1 VRIEPEELVARLQA
15 ALGTQYRIERELG
28 RGGMGMVF
36 LATDTT
42 LDRPVAVKVMHPDL
56 SVHGAITQRFLAEAR
71 MIARLRHP
79 NIVSIH
85 TAGEATGIFY
95 YVMDHVPGESLRERL
110 NVTGKLDAT
119 EAVRIISDIAD
130 ALGAAGQAG
139 LVHRDVKPENILLDS
154 ATGRALLADF
164 GIARVAAAEV
174 GAQLTGQG
182 VAVGTPTYMS
192 PEQAAGE
199 GVDSRSDLYGLGVVA
214 YEMLAGQPPFRGPN
228 GAAVIS
234 MQLSE
239 KPVPLDRL
247 RPDLPPHVIQ
257 TVMRAL
263 EKSPENRWQTGADF
277 HAALTGESTPA
288 LRSRRRARPA
298 VLAGAA
304 ALLLLVVA
312 VAMAL
317 TGHDAPPRGVDPR
330 HSILILPFDN
340 LRQDRSVDWLREG
353 SVNMLSLNMSQWNDL
368 TVVDHERLHD
378 LLGNHELEIDDQIG
392 LEMARRLA
400 REAGVWTVVL
410 GDYTLAG
417 DSLHLAARVYDVAT
431 GERISVARV
440 DGVGQP
446 DARPLFDQLAARLLD
461 LSGAPGGQRADLA
474 SLTTP
479 SLEAYRAYLRGL
491 DQLNQ
496 WELGA
501 AQSELE
507 RAVELD
513 SSFGLAYYKLAIT
526 RGWLIGANDSLGE
539 QAIRSATRFAE
550 RLPQHERTV
559 INAYRSFIEGDYVS
573 SQALYRS
580 LIARDSND
588 ADAWYGLG
596 DALFHDTS
604 SVNFEAN
611 QTSSLRAFRK
621 TLGLD
626 PSYSL
631 AYEHIM
637 NMLTRS
643 AEEQPF
649 IALVS
654 QDSFARVY
662 DKSGRRQLDS
672 ARVRNAVTLAR
683 SEAVA
688 TGRNWVASQPE
699 AVRPHTNLI
708 EAYFSSRDYRSAL
721 GELERVRSLPSGSH
735 RADLVFTE
743 GRIRFASGDLEGAA
757 NVFQNALDSLKAEDF
772 STATPMSFQEITNA
786 ASLFSYMGDL
796 TSAARAID
804 LADTVRRVTR
814 GEGTGADDPGFVHF
828 ERVALGWLYAGG
840 SGTTRELK
848 QLWMQA
854 AEEARTAPSSQR
866 SEIARTGTPAA
877 VGLFLGPTG
886 DSAPLKS
893 ELPALT
899 REPQIK
905 EIRALLALDA
915 GNEEEARKILAE
927 SDTVHMKG
935 GWTGEIMD
943 RRPYAAQAYYVLGDF
958 QRTVDILSHYE
969 PENLGKRGFDHR
981 WGMVGR
987 VRLLRAAALEKLGR
1001 NADAAA
1007 QYRAVLAQWKD
1018 ADKALVGEY
1027 LKQAEQG
1034 LARTTGAG

>member
-1 VRIEPEELVARLQA
+1 
-15 ALGTQYRIERELG
+15 LGSQYRIERELG

-36 LATDTT
+36 LARDTT

-56 SVHGAITQRFLAEAR
+56 SVHGSITQRFLAEAR

-79 NIVSIH
+79 NIVSVH

-110 NVTGKLDAT
+110 NVAGKLDND
-119 EAVRIISDIAD
+119 EAVRIIGDIAD
-130 ALGAAGQAG
+130 ALAAAGLAG
-139 LVHRDVKPENILLDS
+139 LIHRDVKPENILLDS
-154 ATGRALLADF
+154 ATGRAMLADF

-174 GAQLTGQG
+174 EAQLTGQG

-199 GVDSRSDLYGLGVVA
+199 GVDSRSDIYGLGVVA

-239 KPVPLDRL
+239 KPVPIEKL
-247 RPDLPPHVIQ
+247 RPDLPAHVSQ
-257 TVMRAL
+257 TIMRAL
-263 EKSPENRWQTGADF
+263 EKSPEHRWQTGSEF
-277 HAALTGESTPA
+277 RRALNGNTVSPPA
-288 LRSRRRARPA
+288 PRRRARP
-298 VLAGAA
+298 VGLAGVA

-317 TGHDAPPRGVDPR
+317 TRHDGPPRGVDPR

-340 LRQDRSVDWLREG
+340 LRDDRSVDWLREG

-378 LLGNHELEIDDQIG
+378 LLGHHELDVSDQIG
-392 LEMARRLA
+392 LEMARRIA
-400 REAGVWTVVL
+400 RDAGVWTVVL

-417 DSLHLAARVYDVAT
+417 DSLHLAARVFDVAT
-431 GERISVARV
+431 GERITVARV

-474 SLTTP
+474 SLTTT
-479 SLEAYRAYLRGL
+479 SLEAYRAYLRGIDL
-491 DQLNQ
+491 LNQ
-496 WELGA
+496 WDLGPA
-501 AQSELE
+501 EAELE
-507 RAVELD
+507 RAVQLD
-513 SSFGLAYYKLAIT
+513 STFGLAYYKLAIT

-539 QAIRSATRFAE
+539 LAIRRATRFGD

-604 SVNFEAN
+604 GVNFTAN
-611 QTSSLRAFRK
+611 QTLSLRAFRR

-649 IALVS
+649 MALVAP
-654 QDSFARVY
+654 DSFARVF
-662 DKSGRRQLDS
+662 DQTGKRQLDS
-672 ARVRNAVTLAR
+672 TRIRNAVALAR
-683 SEAVA
+683 AEAVT
-688 TGRNWVASQPE
+688 TGRSWVASQPE
-699 AVRPHTNLI
+699 AVRSHTNLI

-721 GELERVRSLPSGSH
+721 GELQRVRSLPAGSH

-757 NVFQNALDSLKAEDF
+757 NVFQNALDSLQAGDF
-772 STATPMSFQEITNA
+772 ATATPMSFQEITNA
-786 ASLFSYMGDL
+786 AALFSYLGDL
-796 TSAARAID
+796 SSAARAID
-804 LADTVRRVTR
+804 FADTVRRVTR
-814 GEGTGADDPGFVHF
+814 GEGTPDDPSFEHF
-828 ERVALGWLYAGG
+828 ERVALGWLYSGG

-848 QLWMQA
+848 RLWNQA
-854 AEEARTAPSSQR
+854 AEEARTAPSARR
-866 SEIARTGTPAA
+866 SEIALSGTPAA
-877 VGLFLGPTG
+877 LGLFLGPTG

-893 ELPALT
+893 ELPALS

-915 GNEEEARKILAE
+915 GNEEEARRILAE

-943 RRPYAAQAYYVLGDF
+943 RRPYAAQAYYVLGDY
-958 QRTVDILSHYE
+958 QRTVDILSQYE
-969 PENLGKRGFDHR
+969 PEHLSRRGFDHR

-987 VRLLRAAALEKLGR
+987 VRLLRGAALEKLGR
-1001 NADAAA
+1001 HADAAA

-1018 ADKALVGEY
+1018 ADRTLVGEY

>member
-1 VRIEPEELVARLQA
+1 
-15 ALGTQYRIERELG
+15 
-28 RGGMGMVF
+28 MGMVF
-36 LATDTT
+36 LARDTT

-56 SVHGAITQRFLAEAR
+56 SVHGAITQRFLSEAR

-85 TAGEATGIFY
+85 TAGEATGIFF

-110 NVTGKLDAT
+110 NVVGKMDPS
-119 EAVRIISDIAD
+119 EAVRIMGDIAD
-130 ALGAAGQAG
+130 ALGAAGRAG
-139 LVHRDVKPENILLDS
+139 LVHRDVKPENILLDN

-174 GAQLTGQG
+174 EAQLTGQG

-199 GVDSRSDLYGLGVVA
+199 GVDPRSDLYGLGVVA

-239 KPVPLDRL
+239 KPVPLDKL
-247 RPDLPPHVIQ
+247 RPDLSPQVSQ

-277 HAALTGESTPA
+277 HAALIGDTVPSLP
-288 LRSRRRARPA
+288 RRRKARG
-298 VLAGAA
+298 VIVAGVA
-304 ALLLLVVA
+304 ALLLMVVA

-317 TGHDAPPRGVDPR
+317 TRHNRPPDGVDPR

-340 LRQDRSVDWLREG
+340 LRDDRSVDWLREG

-378 LLGNHELEIDDQIG
+378 LLGNHDLDVSDQIG
-392 LEMARRLA
+392 LEMARRIA

-410 GDYTLAG
+410 GDFTPAG
-417 DSLHLAARVYDVAT
+417 DSLHLVARVYDVAT
-431 GERISVARV
+431 GLRISIARV
-440 DGVGQP
+440 DGLGQP

-479 SLEAYRAYLRGL
+479 SLEAYRAYLRGI

-496 WELGA
+496 WELGT
-501 AQSELE
+501 AQTDLE

-513 SSFGLAYYKLAIT
+513 STFGLAYYKLAIT

-539 QAIRSATRFAE
+539 RSIRQATRFAE

-559 INAYRSFIEGDYVS
+559 INAYRSFVEGDFGS

-604 SVNFEAN
+604 AVNFAAN
-611 QTSSLRAFRK
+611 QTGSLRAFRK

-626 PSYSL
+626 PTYSL

-643 AEEQPF
+643 AEEQPYM
-649 IALVS
+649 ALVAP
-654 QDSFARVY
+654 DSFARVF
-662 DKSGRRQLDS
+662 DPRGQRQMDS
-672 ARVRNAVTLAR
+672 ARVRSAVTLAR
-683 SEAVA
+683 SEAVT

-699 AVRPHTNLI
+699 AARSHTNLI
-708 EAYFSSRDYRSAL
+708 EAYFSSRDYSSAL
-721 GELERVRSLPSGSH
+721 GELQRVRSLPSGSR

-757 NVFQNALDSLKAEDF
+757 GIFQNALDSLTADDF
-772 STATPMSFQEITNA
+772 STATPMSFQEITSA
-786 ASLFSYMGDL
+786 AALFSYLGDL
-796 TSAARAID
+796 KSAARAID

-814 GEGTGADDPGFVHF
+814 GEGTAEDPGFTHF

-848 QLWMQA
+848 RLWMQA
-854 AEEARTAPSSQR
+854 ADEARTAPSGRR
-866 SEIARTGTPAA
+866 SEIARSGTPAA
-877 VGLFLGPTG
+877 LGLFLGPTG

-893 ELPALT
+893 ELPTLT

-905 EIRALLALDA
+905 EVRALLALDA
-915 GNEEEARKILAE
+915 GNEAEARKILAE
-927 SDTVHMKG
+927 PDTVQMKG

-958 QRTVDILSHYE
+958 QRTIDILTQYE

-1007 QYRAVLAQWKD
+1007 QYRAVLAQWKG
-1018 ADKALVGEY
+1018 ADKLLIGEY

>member
-15 ALGTQYRIERELG
+15 ALGSQYRIERELG

-36 LATDTT
+36 LARDTT

-56 SVHGAITQRFLAEAR
+56 SVHGSITQRFLAEAR

-79 NIVSIH
+79 NIVSVH

-110 NVTGKLDAT
+110 NVAGKLDND
-119 EAVRIISDIAD
+119 EAVRIIGDIAD
-130 ALGAAGQAG
+130 ALAAAGLAG
-139 LVHRDVKPENILLDS
+139 LIHRDVKPENILLDS
-154 ATGRALLADF
+154 ATGRAMLADF

-174 GAQLTGQG
+174 EAQLTGQG

-199 GVDSRSDLYGLGVVA
+199 GVDSRSDIYGLGVVA

-239 KPVPLDRL
+239 KPVPIEKL
-247 RPDLPPHVIQ
+247 RPDLPPHVSQSI
-257 TVMRAL
+257 MRAL
-263 EKSPENRWQTGADF
+263 EKSPEHRWQTGSDF
-277 HAALTGESTPA
+277 RRALNGNAVSPPT
-288 LRSRRRARPA
+288 RRRRARPA
-298 VLAGAA
+298 MLAGVA

-317 TGHDAPPRGVDPR
+317 TRHDGPPRGVDPR

-340 LRQDRSVDWLREG
+340 LRDDRSVDWLREG

-378 LLGNHELEIDDQIG
+378 LLGHHELDVSDQIG
-392 LEMARRLA
+392 LEMARRIA
-400 REAGVWTVVL
+400 RDAGVWTVVL

-417 DSLHLAARVYDVAT
+417 DSLHLAARVFDVAT
-431 GERISVARV
+431 GERITVARV

-474 SLTTP
+474 SLTTT
-479 SLEAYRAYLRGL
+479 SLEAYRAYLRGIDL
-491 DQLNQ
+491 LNQ
-496 WELGA
+496 WDLGPA
-501 AQSELE
+501 EAELE
-507 RAVELD
+507 RAVQLD
-513 SSFGLAYYKLAIT
+513 STFGLAYYKLAIT

-539 QAIRSATRFAE
+539 LAIRRATRFGD

-604 SVNFEAN
+604 GVNFTAN
-611 QTSSLRAFRK
+611 QTLSLRAFRR

-649 IALVS
+649 MALVAP
-654 QDSFARVY
+654 DSFARVF
-662 DKSGRRQLDS
+662 DQTGKRQLDS
-672 ARVRNAVTLAR
+672 TRIRSAVALARAEAVT
-683 SEAVA
+683 E
-688 TGRNWVASQPE
+688 
-699 AVRPHTNLI
+699 
-708 EAYFSSRDYRSAL
+708 L
-721 GELERVRSLPSGSH
+721 GGQS
-735 RADLVFTE
+735 
-743 GRIRFASGDLEGAA
+743 
-757 NVFQNALDSLKAEDF
+757 
-772 STATPMSFQEITNA
+772 
-786 ASLFSYMGDL
+786 
-796 TSAARAID
+796 
-804 LADTVRRVTR
+804 
-814 GEGTGADDPGFVHF
+814 
-828 ERVALGWLYAGG
+828 AGG
-840 SGTTRELK
+840 GAISH
-848 QLWMQA
+848 Q
-854 AEEARTAPSSQR
+854 PDR
-866 SEIARTGTPAA
+866 SVFLQPGLSLRTG
-877 VGLFLGPTG
+877 
-886 DSAPLKS
+886 
-893 ELPALT
+893 
-899 REPQIK
+899 
-905 EIRALLALDA
+905 
-915 GNEEEARKILAE
+915 
-927 SDTVHMKG
+927 
-935 GWTGEIMD
+935 
-943 RRPYAAQAYYVLGDF
+943 
-958 QRTVDILSHYE
+958 
-969 PENLGKRGFDHR
+969 
-981 WGMVGR
+981 
-987 VRLLRAAALEKLGR
+987 
-1001 NADAAA
+1001 
-1007 QYRAVLAQWKD
+1007 
-1018 ADKALVGEY
+1018 
-1027 LKQAEQG
+1027 
-1034 LARTTGAG
+1034 

>member
-36 LATDTT
+36 LARDTT

-79 NIVSIH
+79 NIVSVH

-110 NVTGKLDAT
+110 NATGRMDVA
-119 EAVRIISDIAD
+119 EAVRIIGDIAD
-130 ALGAAGQAG
+130 ALGAAGHAG

-174 GAQLTGQG
+174 EAQLTGQG

-199 GVDSRSDLYGLGVVA
+199 GVDARSDLYGLGVVA
-214 YEMLAGQPPFRGPN
+214 YEMLTGQPPFRGPN

-239 KPVPLDRL
+239 QPVSLERI
-247 RPDLPPHVIQ
+247 RPDLPPQVSQ

-263 EKSPENRWQTGADF
+263 EKSPENRWQTGSDF
-277 HAALTGESTPA
+277 HSALIGGISPA
-288 LRSRRRARPA
+288 LPRRRKARPA
-298 VLAGAA
+298 VVAGVA

-317 TGHDAPPRGVDPR
+317 TRQEGPARGVDPR
-330 HSILILPFDN
+330 HSMLILPFDN
-340 LRQDRSVDWLREG
+340 LRDERSVDWLREG

-378 LLGNHELEIDDQIG
+378 LLGNHDLEVADQIG
-392 LEMARRLA
+392 LEMARRIA

-440 DGVGQP
+440 AGVGQP

-479 SLEAYRAYLRGL
+479 SLEAYRAYLRGI

-501 AQSELE
+501 AETELE
-507 RAVELD
+507 RAVQLD
-513 SSFGLAYYKLAIT
+513 STFGLAYYKLAIT
-526 RGWLIGANDSLGE
+526 RGWLIGANDSIGE
-539 QAIRSATRFAE
+539 QAIRRATRFAD
-550 RLPQHERTV
+550 RLPQHERAV
-559 INAYRSFIEGDYVS
+559 INAYRSFVEGDYVS
-573 SQALYRS
+573 SQSLYRS

-604 SVNFEAN
+604 SINFAAN
-611 QTSSLRAFRK
+611 QTGSLRAFRR

-626 PSYSL
+626 PTYSL
-631 AYEHIM
+631 AYEHVM

-643 AEEQPF
+643 AEEQPYL
-649 IALVS
+649 ALVAP
-654 QDSFARVY
+654 DSFARVF
-662 DKSGRRQLDS
+662 DQNGRRLDS
-672 ARVRNAVTLAR
+672 ARVRGAVALAR
-683 SEAVA
+683 AEAIT
-688 TGRNWVASQPE
+688 TGRAWVASQPE
-699 AVRPHTNLI
+699 AVRSHTNLI

-721 GELERVRSLPSGSH
+721 GELERVRSLPSGSR

-757 NVFQNALDSLKAEDF
+757 NVFQSALDSLNANDF
-772 STATPMSFQEITNA
+772 STATPTSFQEISNA
-786 ASLFSYMGDL
+786 AALFSYIGNL
-796 TSAARAID
+796 NSAARAID
-804 LADTVRRVTR
+804 LADTVRRVAR
-814 GEGTGADDPGFVHF
+814 GEGTGDDPGFAHF

-848 QLWMQA
+848 RLWMQA
-854 AEEARTAPSSQR
+854 AEEARTAPSTRR
-866 SEIARTGTPAA
+866 SEIARSGTPAA
-877 VGLFLGPTG
+877 LGLFLGPSG

-915 GNEEEARKILAE
+915 GHQEEARRILAE
-927 SDTVHMKG
+927 TDTVHMKG
-935 GWTGEIMD
+935 GWTGEVLD
-943 RRPYAAQAYYVLGDF
+943 RRPYAAQAYYVLGDY
-958 QRTVDILSHYE
+958 QRTVDILSQYE
-969 PENLGKRGFDHR
+969 PENLGRRGFDHR

-1018 ADKALVGEY
+1018 ADKTRVGEY
-1027 LKQAEQG
+1027 LRQAEQG

>member
-1 VRIEPEELVARLQA
+1 MRIEPEELVARLQA
-15 ALGTQYRIERELG
+15 ALGSQYRLERELG

-36 LATDTT
+36 LARDTT

-79 NIVSIH
+79 NIVSVH

-110 NVTGKLDAT
+110 TASGKLDPA
-119 EAVRIISDIAD
+119 EAVRIIGDIAD
-130 ALGAAGQAG
+130 ALAAAGEAG
-139 LVHRDVKPENILLDS
+139 LIHRDVKPENILLDS
-154 ATGRALLADF
+154 ATGRAMLADF

-174 GAQLTGQG
+174 EAQLTGQG

-199 GVDSRSDLYGLGVVA
+199 GVDARSDLYGLGVVG

-239 KPVPLDRL
+239 KPVPLDKL
-247 RPDLPPHVIQ
+247 RPELPRPI
-257 TVMRAL
+257 TDTIMRAL
-263 EKSPENRWQTGADF
+263 EKSPENRWQTGTDF
-277 HAALTGESTPA
+277 HRALTGGSPA
-288 LRSRRRARPA
+288 SPVRRRRARPA
-298 VLAGAA
+298 MLAGVT

-317 TGHDAPPRGVDPR
+317 TRHEGPPRGVDPR

-340 LRQDRSVDWLREG
+340 LRDDRSVDWLREG

-368 TVVDHERLHD
+368 AVVDHERLHD
-378 LLGNHELEIDDQIG
+378 LLNNHELKLDDQIG
-392 LEMARRLA
+392 LEMARRIA

-410 GDYTLAG
+410 GDYTLTG
-417 DSLHLAARVYDVAT
+417 DSLHLAARVYDVST

-440 DGVGQP
+440 DGVGEP
-446 DARPLFDQLAARLLD
+446 DVRPLFDQLAARLLD
-461 LSGAPGGQRADLA
+461 LSGAPNGQRADLA

-479 SLEAYRAYLRGL
+479 SLEAYRAYLRGI

-496 WELGA
+496 WELGP
-501 AQSELE
+501 AQAELE
-507 RAVELD
+507 RAVQLD
-513 SSFGLAYYKLAIT
+513 STFGLAYYKLAIT

-539 QAIRSATRFAE
+539 LAIQRATRFAD
-550 RLPQHERTV
+550 RVPQHERTV
-559 INAYRSFIEGDYVS
+559 INAYRSFIEGDFAS
-573 SQALYRS
+573 SQTLYRT
-580 LIARDSND
+580 LISRDSND

-604 SVNFEAN
+604 SVNFAAN
-611 QTSSLRAFRK
+611 QTASLRAFRR

-626 PSYSL
+626 PNYSL
-631 AYEHIM
+631 AYEHVM

-649 IALVS
+649 MALVAA
-654 QDSFARVY
+654 DSFARVY
-662 DKSGRRQLDS
+662 DQNGRRQLDS
-672 ARVRNAVTLAR
+672 NRVRNAVSLAR
-683 SEAVA
+683 SEAVT
-688 TGRNWVASQPE
+688 TGRSWVASQPE
-699 AVRPHTNLI
+699 AVRSHTNLI

-721 GELERVRSLPSGSH
+721 GELQRVRSLPSGVH

-757 NVFQNALDSLKAEDF
+757 NVFQTALDSLDATDF
-772 STATPMSFQEITNA
+772 ATATPMSFQEISNA
-786 ASLFSYMGDL
+786 AALFSYMGDL
-796 TSAARAID
+796 NTAARAID

-814 GEGTGADDPGFVHF
+814 GEGTGDDPGFTHF
-828 ERVALGWLYAGG
+828 ERVALGWLYSGG

-848 QLWMQA
+848 RLWMQA
-854 AEEARTAPSSQR
+854 AEEARTAPSTKR
-866 SEIARTGTPAA
+866 SEIAQSGTPAA
-877 VGLFLGPTG
+877 LGLFLGPTG
-886 DSAPLKS
+886 DSAPLRS

-899 REPQIK
+899 KEPQIK

-915 GNEEEARKILAE
+915 GNEEEARRILAE
-927 SDTVHMKG
+927 TDTVAMKG
-935 GWTGEIMD
+935 GWSGEIMD
-943 RRPYAAQAYYVLGDF
+943 RRPYAAQAYYVLGDY
-958 QRTVDILSHYE
+958 QRTVDILSQYE
-969 PENLGKRGFDHR
+969 PENLSHRGFDHR

-1007 QYRAVLAQWKD
+1007 QYRAVLAQWKG
-1018 ADKALVGEY
+1018 ADRALVGEY